1 MIMKTLDYL
10 QLDSQKTN
18 KTVDG
23 LQKLLANLQLYYT
36 NLRGFHWN
44 VKGEQFFEAHEKF
57 EEYYDAAAD
66 HIDEVAERI
75 LMLGGVPAHNF
86 SDYLKTSDIKESGV
100 LTDPKE
106 IYRLLLDYLKELISV
121 ERSVL
126 ESASETGDEGTVALI
141 SDLISGHEKNV
152 WMITATLS

>member
-1 MIMKTLDYL
+1 MKTLDYL
-10 QLDSQKTN
+10 QLDAKGTE

-44 VKGEQFFEAHEKF
+44 VTGIHFFGAHEKY
-57 EEYYDAAAD
+57 EEYYDEAAD

-86 SDYLKTSDIKESGV
+86 TDYLKTASIKEAGV
-100 LTDPKE
+100 VKDPKE
-106 IYRLLLDYLKELISV
+106 IAKLLLDYLKELIAV
-121 ERSVL
+121 EREVL
-126 ESASETGDEGTVALI
+126 DAASETDDEGTAALI
-141 SDLISGHEKNV
+141 SDIISAHEKTV
-152 WMITATLS
+152 WMLTASLS

>member
-1 MIMKTLDYL
+1 MKTLDFL
-10 QLDSQKTN
+10 QLDSKKT
-18 KTVDG
+18 KQTVDG

-44 VKGEQFFEAHEKF
+44 VKGEQFFEAHSKF
-57 EEYYDAAAD
+57 EEYYDDAAN

-86 SDYLKTSDIKESGV
+86 SDYLKTSSIKESGV

-106 IYRLLLDYLKELISV
+106 MFGLLLDYLKQLIAV
-121 ERSVL
+121 EREIL
-126 ESASETGDEGTVALI
+126 ETASASDDEGTI
-141 SDLISGHEKNV
+141 SLVSDILSVHEKNV
-152 WMITATLS
+152 WMITAALS

>member
-1 MIMKTLDYL
+1 MKTLDYL
-10 QLDSQKTN
+10 QLDSQKTE

-44 VKGEQFFEAHEKF
+44 VVGVHFFGAHEKF
-57 EEYYDAAAD
+57 EEYYDDAAD

-75 LMLGGVPAHNF
+75 LMLGGTPAHNF
-86 SDYLKTSDIKESGV
+86 SDYLKISAIKESGV
-100 LTDPKE
+100 LTKPNE
-106 IYRLLLDYLKELISV
+106 MFSLLLDYLKELIKI
-121 ERSVL
+121 EREVL
-126 ESASETGDEGTVALI
+126 ETASDAGDEGTVALV

-152 WMITATLS
+152 WMIAATLS